1 MTRIAGSRIVGVQ
14 GVLALIA
21 SAGCSM
27 SRVGVEVDAGAGAD
41 AAEMEAMTGEEDA
54 AMVAVIDA
62 GAIEDAGLPEEDG
75 GMPDAY
81 PPYVRG

>member
-1 MTRIAGSRIVGVQ
+1 MTRIAGPGILGVQ

-27 SRVGVEVDAGAGAD
+27 SRVGVEIDAGAGSD
-41 AAEMEAMTGEEDA
+41 AAEMEAMVVEEDA
-54 AMVAVIDA
+54 AMVAALDA
-62 GAIEDAGLPEEDG
+62 GALEDAGLPEEDG